1 MRRWKLGLCVALAI
15 GAALWGLGISNNHA
29 QLTGQGAASAGL
41 PSFAVLAQK
50 ADAEG
55 TIKPVGAP
63 EFAATFTGRKLDTS
77 VWSTCYPWMD
87 LPTGCTD
94 FGNGDEFQWYLASQD
109 VVSNNVLGLTAQR
122 GLTPGFDKQGQ
133 PHEYNCRSGAVTTY
147 PGFRFEYG
155 YVQVDAWIPTGPGL
169 WPALWLAA
177 ANLKWPPEIDLIE
190 SWGTTKSG
198 AFFHPVAAEQAT
210 GRTKTPITQGW
221 HTFGLSWTKS
231 QLTWYLDGQVLL
243 TVRQDIPH
251 QQMYFIAN
259 LAEYLRPVSK
269 AECSGELLIRSIKVW
284 RN

>member
-1 MRRWKLGLCVALAI
+1 MNLGGRQSRRQPLGSSSPLCRPELVADDHGSDAAKSGGEGMRRWKLGLCVALAI
-15 GAALWGLGISNNHA
+15 GAVLWGLGISNNHA

-133 PHEYNCRSGAVTTY
+133 PHECIIV
-147 PGFRFEYG
+147 
-155 YVQVDAWIPTGPGL
+155 GL
-169 WPALWLAA
+169 AP
-177 ANLKWPPEIDLIE
+177 
-190 SWGTTKSG
+190 
-198 AFFHPVAAEQAT
+198 
-210 GRTKTPITQGW
+210 
-221 HTFGLSWTKS
+221 
-231 QLTWYLDGQVLL
+231 
-243 TVRQDIPH
+243 
-251 QQMYFIAN
+251 
-259 LAEYLRPVSK
+259 LRPIQAS
-269 AECSGELLIRSIKVW
+269 ASNTATSRWMTGDPTRFRASGPLSGWPQPTSSGRP
-284 RN
+284 R